1 MQQFIP
7 NELNYETFIRGC
19 KVLNMLNSTINI
31 IKLEMRFSTNY
42 HRIDDND
49 KLTELKLDQYVI

>member
-7 NELNYETFIRGC
+7 NELNYETFIKGC

-31 IKLEMRFSTNY
+31 IKLEMRFSANY
-42 HRIDDND
+42 HRIADND

>member
-7 NELNYETFIRGC
+7 NELNYETFIKGC

-31 IKLEMRFSTNY
+31 IKLEMRCSANY
-42 HRIDDND
+42 HRIVDND